1 MRVCA
6 AIVAV
11 VLSLGSGV
19 LAAPANVADLAD
31 SPLGEAAK
39 KAQGQTSAQPQRR
52 SIAGVTKEVIHH
64 KPAEV

>member
-11 VLSLGSGV
+11 VLSIGSGV
-19 LAAPANVADLAD
+19 LAAPANAAD

-52 SIAGVTKEVIHH
+52 SNAALTKEVVHH
-64 KPAEV
+64 KPAEG